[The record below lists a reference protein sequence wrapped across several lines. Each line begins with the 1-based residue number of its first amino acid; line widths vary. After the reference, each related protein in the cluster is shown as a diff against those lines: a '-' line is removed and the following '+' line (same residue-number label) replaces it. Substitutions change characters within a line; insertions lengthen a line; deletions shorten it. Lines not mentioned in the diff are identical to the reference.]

1 MHKYVRFGEVFSAS
15 VRHQLHPACSILIVT
30 GVTDLLHAGASY
42 LRIHQ
47 KGFGAV
53 GVSNK
58 YGKRAFARYPIF
70 WGMKDVG
77 GLPNPDPTDT
87 GSWSGKQVKTEEISV
102 DKELEDSKPREKRQA
117 QNWAGFVF
125 SQSDIFLS
133 KTKFKVFLRGDHIL

>member
-1 MHKYVRFGEVFSAS
+1 MRSSITKCVQLTALMS
-15 VRHQLHPACSILIVT
+15 VS
-30 GVTDLLHAGASY
+30 GMTDLLHAGASY

-53 GVSNK
+53 GVSTK

-87 GSWSGKQVKTEEISV
+87 GSWSGEQIKTEEISV

-117 QNWAGFVF
+117 QNWAGFVLSRVTLSYFRSNLSASSIFF
-125 SQSDIFLS
+125 SRRRR
-133 KTKFKVFLRGDHIL
+133 KEP

>member
-1 MHKYVRFGEVFSAS
+1 MRS
-15 VRHQLHPACSILIVT
+15 SIIICVQRTALLNVIRMA
-30 GVTDLLHAGASY
+30 DLLHAGASY

-53 GVSNK
+53 GVSTK

-87 GSWSGKQVKTEEISV
+87 GSWSGKQIKTEEISV
-102 DKELEDSKPREKRQA
+102 DKELEESKPREKRQA

-125 SQSDIFLS
+125 ATVTLMF
-133 KTKFKVFLRGDHIL
+133 

>member
-1 MHKYVRFGEVFSAS
+1 MRS
-15 VRHQLHPACSILIVT
+15 SIIVCIQRT
-30 GVTDLLHAGASY
+30 VLLNVIDMADLLHAGASY

-47 KGFGAV
+47 KSFGAV
-53 GVSNK
+53 GVSTK

-87 GSWSGKQVKTEEISV
+87 GSCSGGQIKLEEISV
-102 DKELEDSKPREKRQA
+102 DKEFEESKPREKRHA

-125 SQSDIFLS
+125 SRVTSLLF
-133 KTKFKVFLRGDHIL
+133 